1 MIYMFLQKK
10 EKRKKK
16 IDEANKNLIMLTER
30 LAVLD
35 KKLDC
40 IAETLTELKSTI
52 GAVGDEKSEPE
63 QEQKRTISETTLEA
77 AKADRTM
84 FNNIIDEWLNG
95 KEDDN
100 GKN

>member
-16 IDEANKNLIMLTER
+16 IDEENKNLIMLTER

-40 IAETLTELKSTI
+40 IAKDLAELKGTI
-52 GAVGDEKSEPE
+52 GAVGNEKSEHE